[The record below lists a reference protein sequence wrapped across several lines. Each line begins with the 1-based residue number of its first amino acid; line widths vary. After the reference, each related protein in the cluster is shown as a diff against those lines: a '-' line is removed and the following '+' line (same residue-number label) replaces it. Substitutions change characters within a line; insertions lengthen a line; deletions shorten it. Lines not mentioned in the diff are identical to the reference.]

1 MIETRKII
9 KQVTIMITNLVY
21 KFYEVILLL
30 VAIVCMLVIG
40 MAHLVLNILYS
51 VSIFLTV
58 VASGMLRLLLKV
70 LDN

>member
-1 MIETRKII
+1 MIEIRKII
-9 KQVTIMITNLVY
+9 KQVMIMMTDLIY

-30 VAIVCMLVIG
+30 VTIVCMLVIG
-40 MAHLVLNILYS
+40 MAHLVLNILYG

-58 VASGMLRLLLKV
+58 VTSGMLRLLLKV

>member
-1 MIETRKII
+1 
-9 KQVTIMITNLVY
+9 MITNLVY

-40 MAHLVLNILYS
+40 MAHLVLNILYG

-58 VASGMLRLLLKV
+58 VASGMLILLLKV

>member
-1 MIETRKII
+1 ML
-9 KQVTIMITNLVY
+9 VDLVY

-30 VAIVCMLVIG
+30 VAIVCMLLIG

-51 VSIFLTV
+51 VSIFLSV
-58 VASGMLRLLLKV
+58 VASGMLRLLLRF

>member
-1 MIETRKII
+1 
-9 KQVTIMITNLVY
+9 MITNLVY

>member
-30 VAIVCMLVIG
+30 VVIVCMLVIG
-40 MAHLVLNILYS
+40 MAHLVLNILYG

>member
-1 MIETRKII
+1 MTDLI
-9 KQVTIMITNLVY
+9 Y

-30 VAIVCMLVIG
+30 VTIVCMLVIG
-40 MAHLVLNILYS
+40 MAHLVLNILYG

>member
-1 MIETRKII
+1 MMTDLI
-9 KQVTIMITNLVY
+9 Y

-30 VAIVCMLVIG
+30 VTIVCMLVIG
-40 MAHLVLNILYS
+40 MAHLVLNILYG

>member
-1 MIETRKII
+1 MIEIRKII
-9 KQVTIMITNLVY
+9 KQVMIMMTDLIY

-30 VAIVCMLVIG
+30 VTIVCMLVIG
-40 MAHLVLNILYS
+40 MAHLVLNILYG

>member
-1 MIETRKII
+1 
-9 KQVTIMITNLVY
+9 MITNLVY

-30 VAIVCMLVIG
+30 VVIVCMLVIG

>member
-1 MIETRKII
+1 M
-9 KQVTIMITNLVY
+9 IMITNLVY

-40 MAHLVLNILYS
+40 MAHLVLNILYG

-58 VASGMLRLLLKV
+58 VASGMLRLLLKF